1 MGFFSGVKDWVM
13 PDEAENSKDSSEP
26 ITTKKQVDDRV
37 KIRIETPR
45 DFFEAPA
52 LLLDLKQNSCLLVNL
67 NSAVSADRRRIYDYL
82 DGARTFAG
90 GTVAEVATETF
101 MFSLQNGSVEKKFTG
116 QNSAF
121 TLDELKK
128 KHNL

>member
-1 MGFFSGVKDWVM
+1 MGFFSGVKNWVM
-13 PDEAENSKDSSEP
+13 PADDDAVDLVAAAA
-26 ITTKKQVDDRV
+26 TKHAGGDRI

-45 DFFEAPA
+45 DYVEAA
-52 LLLDLKQNSCLLVNL
+52 NLLSDLKTNNCLLVNL
-67 NSAVSADRRRIYDYL
+67 NGADPASRRRIYDYL
-82 DGARTFAG
+82 DGARSFAG
-90 GTVAEVATETF
+90 GTVAEIAEEVF

-121 TLDELKK
+121 SIEELKK

>member
-1 MGFFSGVKDWVM
+1 MGFFSGVKNWVM
-13 PDEAENSKDSSEP
+13 PDEADNNRESSESS
-26 ITTKKQVDDRV
+26 TTKKPVDDRV

-52 LLLDLKQNSCLLVNL
+52 LLVDLKRNSCLLVNL

-90 GTVAEVATETF
+90 GTVAEVANETF

-116 QNSAF
+116 QSSAF

>member
-1 MGFFSGVKDWVM
+1 MGFFDGVKNWVM
-13 PDEAENSKDSSEP
+13 PDETDNSKETSEP
-26 ITTKKQVDDRV
+26 ITAKKQIDDRV

-90 GTVAEVATETF
+90 GTVAEVASETF